1 MDMGAMGHA
10 MDIAAGSPTAV
21 PTAGPKVSS
30 FLSTLHAIVEDP
42 ASDEIIRWTSAPGAR
57 LRARAQP
64 SRSGRP
70 SVMTTAADPA
80 TGASQRRSRPRQR

>member
-10 MDIAAGSPTAV
+10 MDIAAGSPTAM

-64 SRSGRP
+64 SGRP